1 MSSKKKSKWK
11 PLPLVTPEGP
21 EHTDDAEFID
31 FLGGSEEPY
40 SDTTVE
46 LDGALARA
54 LQDLELEEISY
65 DRSNED
71 EDLDDFPDLDEDDE
85 RQRLFDRARHLT
97 PAISG
102 PVGNTGG
109 SKGLSKKEKNEQIW
123 RRFASL
129 CREDGSKDQQ
139 AMRVLDEGG
148 KKALELR
155 DGYQRTPLIYAAQY
169 GSPNLVRM
177 LLASGAHL
185 NARDGTSGKLT
196 ALHTAAFLGRP
207 ELCIVLIDAG
217 GDAALPDANGST
229 ALEYFCKKGHT
240 EVRRAWAWRRRCH
253 FLLMLYA
260 SGYRRNKQNT
270 SVKQSIGVDQFQD
283 VVDLFRGCDG
293 GGAPDSAEAE
303 HDCKRLVFS
312 CERIVRLIAMFL

>member
-11 PLPLVTPEGP
+11 PLPLVIPEGP
-21 EHTDDAEFID
+21 EHTEDAEFIA
-31 FLGGSEEPY
+31 FPERLEEL

-54 LQDLELEEISY
+54 LQDLELEELSY

-71 EDLDDFPDLDEDDE
+71 EDLYEFPDLDEDNE
-85 RQRLFDRARHLT
+85 RVQRLYDRARHLT
-97 PAISG
+97 PTIS
-102 PVGNTGG
+102 GNTGG

-217 GDAALPDANGST
+217 GDAALPDAKGST
-229 ALEYFCKKGHT
+229 ALEHFCKKGHA

-253 FLLMLYA
+253 FMLMLYA
-260 SGYRRNKQNT
+260 CGYRRNKQNT